1 MRKQTTKE
9 IKKYLAVT
17 IALFSTFTGIAA
29 NEAKAQ
35 NGDWNNIAENA
46 ENVNLSGDVTLSGDT
61 PYRENTAPTVIN
73 GGGHTISGTRDDSG
87 PTWGQ
92 TNPQLITNSSSGGLI
107 INNTTMTKGGGVNGG
122 AVANNGGSV
131 QINDSNFTEN
141 TTDLIT
147 SPAQDVGNGGVIS
160 NAGASGGVIEVNDS
174 TFTNN
179 GAYRDNDG
187 NLLYITNDGT
197 ISNTSSDNNSL
208 ITTMRGGAIYN
219 GANSVTTTVGDNIL
233 NVNRSEFTGNIAQ
246 NGGAIYNAGTAE
258 IKDARFISNQAVT
271 PLIGSSQNDGNNGRG
286 GAIANS
292 GGNLDIS
299 NSYFNE
305 NTASRHSGALYN
317 SEGTVNIDNNVT
329 FESNHAQNGGGAI
342 GNFRGGTVNIE
353 DATFVNNTTTSVAGL
368 GGAIYNTNVEPGSAE
383 SSGSNAVLNINNN
396 TTFMNNAAASGG
408 GAIYNKSVANINNAQ
423 FANNG
428 FTEDGSVVTSSGG
441 AIWNDGRNT
450 ASGAP
455 GTMEIHNTT
464 FESNYANSTGGAILN
479 QGELT
484 IGSGTY
490 FVDNGY
496 RKDDDGNTLINSG
509 TSNPYITTR
518 GGALYNGRPT
528 AGDPS
533 ELVVEQATFQGN
545 AASLG
550 GGAIYN
556 DEIITVSDSDFIN
569 NGITAD
575 GLYKTTNGGA
585 IYNADRATIV
595 DSNFQNNKATNGGAI
610 FGGAGST
617 TNLKAVNKDVFVGT
631 GADTSGTYDS
641 IYLDSDGNDVGN
653 RAVLNI
659 SANQNRVVN
668 INSTV
673 SGSDTYRGDVN
684 INADGEEGKVVF
696 NGAVSNVNLT
706 LNNGTAHFTNDYHLR
721 QSDVINL
728 NGGTFSIM
736 NGAVTPFQAGE
747 LNINNTTNIQVDV
760 DLANQ
765 KMDNLLTNGG
775 TTVNHNGGSLN
786 VNAMQAVT
794 DTRAQSVAILFT
806 DLPQLSGNGAVTSDG
821 LGIIQG
827 PIYKYAV
834 SQYYDNG
841 STGNVAGEYFV
852 FNNMGNS
859 DSSLIGSVASQM
871 GFLLMDNLY
880 RQSFANMDMTML
892 MTREQRMALKMR
904 NKYASTDDVIPG
916 LYQPSSIGEERDG
929 LYIRPFSNFENVP
942 LSGGPKVSNVSYGT
956 LIGGESDI
964 IELKHGWDATYS
976 VFGAY
981 HGSHQTYN
989 GVSMWQNGGTLGA
1002 VGTLY
1007 KGNFFTGLTANVG
1020 ASGVAATSLAGRE
1033 EFPMLMTGI
1042 ASKTGYNFEFK
1053 NGKYIIQPSF
1063 MASYTFVNV
1072 FDYRNAS
1079 GLQVDSDPLHVIELI
1094 PGIKFIMN
1102 TKNGWQPYIGVNMT
1116 WNILDK
1122 SKFRVADV
1130 AVSRLSVDPFVEY
1143 GVGLQKRWG
1152 DRFTGFG
1159 QAMMRNGGRNGI
1171 ALTFGFRWALGD

>member
-1 MRKQTTKE
+1 MRKQTINE

-17 IALFSTFTGIAA
+17 IALFSTFTGLTS

-35 NGDWNNIAENA
+35 NGDWNNIATNA
-46 ENVNLSGDVTLSGDT
+46 ENVNLSNDVTLSGET
-61 PYRENTAPTVIN
+61 HYRENTANTVIN
-73 GGGHTISGTRDDSG
+73 GGGHTISGTRTDSDAS
-87 PTWGQ
+87 WGQ
-92 TNPQLITNSSSGGLI
+92 TNPQLITNSSGAGLI
-107 INNTTMTKGGGVNGG
+107 INNTTMTKGGGTSGG
-122 AVANNGGSV
+122 AILNNGGSV
-131 QINDSNFTEN
+131 QVNNSNFTEN
-141 TTDLIT
+141 TTDFIT
-147 SPAQDVGNGGVIS
+147 SPGPEVGNGGVIS
-160 NAGASGGVIEVNDS
+160 NTGAQGGVVEVNNS
-174 TFTNN
+174 TFSGN
-179 GAYRDNDG
+179 GVYRDDAG
-187 NLLYITNDGT
+187 NLLYITNDGN
-197 ISNTSSDNNSL
+197 ISTTASDSNSL
-208 ITTMRGGAIYN
+208 MTSMRGGAIYN
-219 GANSVTTTVGDNIL
+219 GTNSVTETVGE
-233 NVNRSEFTGNIAQ
+233 NVLKVNESTFTNNYAQ
-246 NGGAIYNAGTAE
+246 NGGAIYNAGTATIE
-258 IKDARFISNQAVT
+258 NSTFTGNKAVS

-292 GGNLDIS
+292 GGQLTVT
-299 NSYFNE
+299 NSTFTE
-305 NTASRHSGALYN
+305 NSATKHSGALYN
-317 SEGTVNIDNNVT
+317 SGGTVNIDSNVK
-329 FESNHAQNGGGAI
+329 FEANTAQNGGGAI
-342 GNFRGGTVNIE
+342 GNFRGGTLNIE
-353 DATFVNNTTTSVAGL
+353 DTSFVDNKTTGMAGF
-368 GGAIYNTNVEPGSAE
+368 GGAIYNTNVEPGSSEAG
-383 SSGSNAVLNINNN
+383 SSAILNINQN
-396 TTFMNNAAASGG
+396 TTFSNNAAASGG
-408 GAIYNKSVANINNAQ
+408 GAIYNKSIAHVDGAT
-423 FANNG
+423 FVNNG
-428 FTEDGSVVTSSGG
+428 VTSDESLVTSSGG

-450 ASGAP
+450 ESGVT
-455 GTMEIHNTT
+455 GNMEIKNTT
-464 FESNYANSTGGAILN
+464 FESNYANSMGGAIFN
-479 QGELT
+479 QGELAIQSNT
-484 IGSGTY
+484 L
-490 FVDNGY
+490 FLNNGY
-496 RKDDDGNTLINSG
+496 RKDSDGNTLINSAN
-509 TSNPYITTR
+509 SNPYITTR
-518 GGALYNGRPT
+518 GGAIYNTKPN
-528 AGDPS
+528 AGDS
-533 ELVVEQATFQGN
+533 TAMTVDGATFQGN
-545 AASLG
+545 ASTFG
-550 GGAIYN
+550 GGAVYN
-556 DEIITVSDSDFIN
+556 DEIVTISNSDFIN

-585 IYNADRATIV
+585 IYNNDRATII
-595 DSNFQNNKATNGGAI
+595 DSNFQNNQATNGGAI

-617 TNLKAVNKDVFVGT
+617 TNLKSVNKDVYVGT
-631 GADTSGTYDS
+631 GDNTSGLYDS
-641 IYLDSDGNDVGN
+641 IYLASNGNDVAN

-659 SANQNRVVN
+659 SANENRVVN

-673 SGSDTYRGDVN
+673 TGSDTKGDVN
-684 INADGEEGKVVF
+684 INPDGETGKVVF
-696 NGAVSNVNLT
+696 NGAVSNTNLT
-706 LNNGTAHFTNDYHLR
+706 LNNGTVHFTNDYHLKS
-721 QSDVINL
+721 SDVINL

-765 KMDNLLTNGG
+765 QMDNLLSDGPTS
-775 TTVNHNGGSLN
+775 VNHNGGSLN

-794 DTRAQSVAILFT
+794 DTRAQSVAVLFT
-806 DLPQLSGNGAVTSDG
+806 DLPQISGNGAVTSDG
-821 LGIIQG
+821 LGMIQG

-834 SQYYDNG
+834 SQYYDDG
-841 STGNVAGEYFV
+841 STGNQAGEYFI

-892 MTREQRMALKMR
+892 MTREQRMAMKMR

-964 IELKHGWDATYS
+964 IELKHGWDANYS
-976 VFGAY
+976 IFGAY
-981 HGSHQTYN
+981 HGSHQAYN

-1033 EFPMLMTGI
+1033 EFPMLMTGV

-1053 NGKYIIQPSF
+1053 NGKYIVQPSF

-1102 TKNGWQPYIGVNMT
+1102 TKNGWQPYLGVNMT

-1143 GVGLQKRWG
+1143 GVGVQKRVG

-1159 QAMMRNGGRNGI
+1159 QAMLRNGGRNGI